1 MSLKGKYA
9 LVTGS
14 SRGIGRGIALK
25 LAEQGARVAIH
36 YYQNESAA
44 KATLEKVRALGS
56 DGFVVQAD
64 VCHPD
69 QVKQIFDRVKSE
81 FGALD
86 VFVSNARTEAP
97 TFYQP
102 TMEITLD
109 KWDTAVDS
117 QAKAFLVGAREAAA
131 LMKQGGRIIAITYAP
146 GGRFGSWQPWVAM
159 GAAKAAMEVLV
170 RYFAVALAHRG
181 ITVNSVSPGWV
192 DDSVLNS
199 LPDAVQQ
206 AVRDW
211 QQNGWTPMGRL
222 GTPADIGNAVSL
234 LCSPEAA
241 WITGQLIDV
250 DGGASLMNAHAPLE
264 IQQSR
269 PQQSRAA

>member
-25 LAEQGARVAIH
+25 LADQGARVAIH
-36 YYQNESAA
+36 YYQNEGAA

-86 VFVSNARTEAP
+86 IFVSNARTEAP
-97 TFYQP
+97 TFYEPPMQ
-102 TMEITLD
+102 ITLE

-117 QAKAFLVGAREAAA
+117 QAKAFLVGVREAVP
-131 LMKQGGRIIAITYAP
+131 LMKEGGRIIAITYAP

-170 RYFAVALAHRG
+170 RYFAVALAHRE
-181 ITVNSVSPGWV
+181 ITVNSLSPGWV

-211 QQNGWTPMGRL
+211 NQSGWTPMRRL

-234 LCSPEAA
+234 LCSAEAE

-250 DGGASLMNAHAPLE
+250 DGGASLMNAHMPLE
-264 IQQSR
+264 LQQAV
-269 PQQSRAA
+269 PQKSKAA

>member
-69 QVKQIFDRVKSE
+69 QVKQIFDRVRSE

-86 VFVSNARTEAP
+86 FFVSNARTEAP

-102 TMEITLD
+102 TLEITLD

-117 QAKAFLVGAREAAA
+117 QAKAFLVGAREAAT

-146 GGRFGSWQPWVAM
+146 GGRYGSWQPWVAM

-170 RYFAVALAHRG
+170 RYFAVALADRG
-181 ITVNSVSPGWV
+181 ITVNSISPGWV

-211 QQNGWTPMGRL
+211 QQNGWTPMQRL

-234 LCSPEAA
+234 LCSPEAG

-250 DGGASLMNAHAPLE
+250 DGGASLMNSHAPLE

-269 PQQSRAA
+269 PQKSRAA

>member
-69 QVKQIFDRVKSE
+69 QVKQIFDRVRSE

-86 VFVSNARTEAP
+86 FFVSNARTEAP

-102 TMEITLD
+102 TLEITLD

-117 QAKAFLVGAREAAA
+117 QAKAFLVGAREAAT

-146 GGRFGSWQPWVAM
+146 GGRYGSWQPWVAM

-170 RYFAVALAHRG
+170 RYFAVALADRG
-181 ITVNSVSPGWV
+181 ITVNSISPGWV

-211 QQNGWTPMGRL
+211 NQNGWTPMGRL

-234 LCSPEAA
+234 LCSPEAG

-250 DGGASLMNAHAPLE
+250 DGGASLMNSHAPLE

-269 PQQSRAA
+269 PQKSRAA